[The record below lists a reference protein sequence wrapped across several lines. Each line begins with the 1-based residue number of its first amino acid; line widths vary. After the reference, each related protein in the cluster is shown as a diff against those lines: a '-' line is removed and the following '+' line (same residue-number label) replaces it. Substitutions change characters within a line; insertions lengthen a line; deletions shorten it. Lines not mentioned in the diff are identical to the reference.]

1 MKRFNFFYFIISLKT
16 LKLLDLGYNSDDADF
31 EYYLKLKSKEQITLT
46 PG

>member
-1 MKRFNFFYFIISLKT
+1 MKRFNFFISLLVLKT

-31 EYYLKLKSKEQITLT
+31 EYYLKLKSKEQIT